1 MKSLK
6 RNEPLGGH
14 TLSQESESSDN
25 DNQDSDDELSAAV
38 AAIQTSDI
46 SRDGDTSFV
55 LTRTRK
61 VLIVVGLIL
70 LILPIV
76 AYLTIGWQIYITL
89 ATANPG
95 YGDQTGH
102 SPANFNVT
110 WDVHE
115 EMDTSPYFMENYSE
129 ITIQS
134 RTEGIELS
142 GWWVSAEENIPQP
155 APTVIIQHG
164 LRSSKATY
172 QVLMTAGMLH
182 RNGFNTV
189 MIDLRDHGMSTIED
203 NRVSIG
209 TKEYIDVMSLVDWLI
224 ENKSIPENKIG
235 MLGNSMGAGTA
246 AIAFGQD
253 SRIQAVVLDSGY
265 LNLELIVEEEL
276 ARENYPTWLSNG
288 ALLSAWLFGGEALL
302 EPSPTS
308 AFEEAGQRPIYIIHG
323 RSDDRVDVHHSED
336 MVELAEEL
344 NVNATS
350 WFLEDTGHVEAKLL
364 FPQEYEQRIVS
375 FFNSALEN

>member
-1 MKSLK
+1 M
-6 RNEPLGGH
+6 NHLGGH
-14 TLSQESESSDN
+14 TLGEESDLSEVEIPTEN
-25 DNQDSDDELSAAV
+25 DDELSAAV
-38 AAIQTSDI
+38 ESVEASDI
-46 SRDGDTSFV
+46 SKDETSSFV

-61 VLIVVGLIL
+61 VLIVVGAIL
-70 LILPIV
+70 LILPV
-76 AYLTIGWQIYITL
+76 AAYLTIGWQIYITL
-89 ATANPG
+89 ATADPG

-102 SPANFNVT
+102 TPANFNVT
-110 WDVHE
+110 WDIHE
-115 EMDTSPYFMENYSE
+115 QMDTSPYFMENYSE
-129 ITIQS
+129 IMIQS
-134 RTEGIELS
+134 RTEGINLS
-142 GWWVSAEENIPQP
+142 GWWIPAEENVSQP

-164 LRSSKATY
+164 LRSSKASY
-172 QVLMTAGMLH
+172 QVLMSAGMLH

-224 ENKSIPENKIG
+224 ENKSIPEHKIG

-253 SRIQAVVLDSGY
+253 IRIHAVVLDSGY
-265 LNLELIVEEEL
+265 LNLDVIVEEEL
-276 ARENYPTWLSNG
+276 ERENYPIWLSNG
-288 ALLSAWLFGGEALL
+288 ALFSAWLFGGEALL

-323 RSDDRVDVHHSED
+323 RTDDRVDVHHSED
-336 MVELAEEL
+336 MLELAEEL
-344 NVNATS
+344 NVNATA

-364 FPQEYEQRIVS
+364 YPEEYEQRLVS
-375 FFNSALEN
+375 FFNSSIK

>member
-1 MKSLK
+1 M
-6 RNEPLGGH
+6 NHLGGH
-14 TLSQESESSDN
+14 TLGEESDLSEVEIPTEN
-25 DNQDSDDELSAAV
+25 DDELSAAV
-38 AAIQTSDI
+38 ESVEASDI
-46 SRDGDTSFV
+46 SKDETSSFV

-61 VLIVVGLIL
+61 VLIVVGAIL
-70 LILPIV
+70 LILPV
-76 AYLTIGWQIYITL
+76 AAYLTIGWQIYITL
-89 ATANPG
+89 ATADPG

-102 SPANFNVT
+102 TPANFNVT
-110 WDVHE
+110 WDIHE
-115 EMDTSPYFMENYSE
+115 QMDTSPYFMENYSE
-129 ITIQS
+129 IMIQS
-134 RTEGIELS
+134 RTEGINLS
-142 GWWVSAEENIPQP
+142 GWWIPAEENVSQP

-164 LRSSKATY
+164 LRSSKASY
-172 QVLMTAGMLH
+172 QVLMSAGMLH

-224 ENKSIPENKIG
+224 ENKSIPEHKIG

-253 SRIQAVVLDSGY
+253 IRIHAVVLDSGY
-265 LNLELIVEEEL
+265 LNLDVIVEEEL
-276 ARENYPTWLSNG
+276 ERENYPTWLSNG
-288 ALLSAWLFGGEALL
+288 ALFSAWLFGGEALL

-323 RSDDRVDVHHSED
+323 RTDDRVDVHHSED
-336 MVELAEEL
+336 MLELAEEL
-344 NVNATS
+344 NVNATA

-364 FPQEYEQRIVS
+364 YPEEYEQRLVS
-375 FFNSALEN
+375 FFNSSIK